1 MAKTSNKWKMPLF
14 VSNLSD
20 KQAPELVDNSA
31 LSQLVRMRAFNLW
44 PAGGLHAS
52 VHIGNRP
59 FVLVF
64 CDVVKSV

>member
-31 LSQLVRMRAFNLW
+31 LSQLGRMRAFNLW
-44 PAGGLHAS
+44 PAGGLHAR

-59 FVLVF
+59 LVLVF